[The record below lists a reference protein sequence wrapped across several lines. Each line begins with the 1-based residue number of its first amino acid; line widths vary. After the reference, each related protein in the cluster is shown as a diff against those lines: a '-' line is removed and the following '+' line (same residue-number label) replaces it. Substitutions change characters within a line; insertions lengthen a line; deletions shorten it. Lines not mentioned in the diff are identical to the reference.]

1 MAHRIRIIAL
11 AIIIFGI
18 ARSAFPQQSDSPVT
32 QPSTSPARVQ
42 ELIEQL
48 GSDEWRQREQ
58 AQQHLVGLGA
68 AAVDALAKAAAS
80 DDVDPEVKSRAA
92 AALSAIRAQDTD
104 GPSLLTMHLK
114 DVPAQQVLDT
124 IAEQAHMR
132 FNTDIFPMPPA
143 RRITID
149 ADAMPFWHVME
160 QLCSQLGV
168 CPMFDDANTR
178 QIRLQPMP
186 QNWLTKAPHQ
196 VVGPF
201 IVSILDLH
209 RSRNID
215 LTGARRA
222 DDRFGAM
229 MTVYAEPKVLVA
241 QMSTPD
247 VTDAT
252 DDAGNSLVPPPPPVP
267 GVFFNRRTP
276 GQTIEVPLLYPA
288 NPGKRITLLG
298 AKIKLGIGQNVE
310 RYQVDDLLGAMKV
323 SHALGGRTIEVQVS
337 KTDND
342 NYTVTVTMKRG
353 AMSDEQWI
361 AMTSRAADI
370 ALEDTDGKR
379 MTVSGWS
386 GGGGG
391 GTSGEEFKF
400 TGHYTRMQFNRFGA
414 AGGGGAV
421 GPQRLGEPT
430 RLVWDV
436 PTKIRNVI
444 VPVEFR
450 DLPMP

>member
-1 MAHRIRIIAL
+1 MANRIQIAALVIITL
-11 AIIIFGI
+11 GI
-18 ARSAFPQQSDSPVT
+18 AARTSSAQEADSAAS
-32 QPSTSPARVQ
+32 QPTTSPARVQ
-42 ELIEQL
+42 ELIQQL

-58 AQQHLVGLGA
+58 AQQQLVGLGA
-68 AAVDALAKAAAS
+68 GAVDALAKVAAS

-92 AALSAIRAQDTD
+92 AALAAIRAQDTD

-124 IAEQAHMR
+124 ISEQAHMR
-132 FNTDIFPMPPA
+132 FNTDIFPMPAA

-149 ADAMPFWHVME
+149 ADALPFWNVME
-160 QLCSQLGV
+160 QLCTQLGV

-186 QNWLTKAPHQ
+186 QNWLTKAPHH

-201 IVSILDLH
+201 IVSIMDLH

-215 LTGARRA
+215 LTGARRP
-222 DDRFGAM
+222 DDRFGAQ

-241 QMSTPD
+241 QMSTPE

-252 DDAGNSLVPPPPPVP
+252 DDAGNSLIPPPGPIP
-267 GVFFNRRTP
+267 GVFFGRRTP

-288 NPGKRITLLG
+288 NPGKRITVLR
-298 AKIKLGIGQNVE
+298 AKIKLGIGESVE

-323 SHALGGRTIEVQVS
+323 SHALGGRTIEVQVT
-337 KTDND
+337 KVGND
-342 NYTVTVTMKRG
+342 NYQVAVTMKRG
-353 AMSDEQWI
+353 AMPDEQWI

-370 ALEDTDGKR
+370 ALEDADGKR

-400 TGHYTRMQFNRFGA
+400 TGHYTRMQFNRVVA
-414 AGGGGAV
+414 AGGGV
-421 GPQRLGEPT
+421 GPQRVGEPT

-436 PTKIRNVI
+436 PTKIKNVT